1 MANIRTNN
9 IFAKNREG
17 KKGIGLGLVYPCAEA
32 VELVGMNGGFDHV
45 NLDGEH
51 GLFSPES
58 IDAMVRTANGYE
70 LTVTARVPSLVDS
83 TINLFLDRG
92 VLGILG
98 PHVDTAE
105 QAKQLVDAC
114 RFVPD
119 GDRSWGG
126 GRGTF
131 YNDGGLLDQPGT
143 QRTEWM
149 AQTNKEM
156 LVMAQ
161 LETATAFENLDSIL
175 AVDGIDAFAWGS
187 NDLAQSMGFPGQPD
201 HPDVKAAE
209 ASIEDR
215 IHAAGRNMSWDL
227 MATINLPNLILDG
240 TRAFLEARS

>member
-1 MANIRTNN
+1 
-9 IFAKNREG
+9 
-17 KKGIGLGLVYPCAEA
+17 
-32 VELVGMNGGFDHV
+32 
-45 NLDGEH
+45 
-51 GLFSPES
+51 
-58 IDAMVRTANGYE
+58 
-70 LTVTARVPSLVDS
+70 
-83 TINLFLDRG
+83 
-92 VLGILG
+92 
-98 PHVDTAE
+98 
-105 QAKQLVDAC
+105 
-114 RFVPD
+114 
-119 GDRSWGG
+119 
-126 GRGTF
+126 
-131 YNDGGLLDQPGT
+131 

>member
-1 MANIRTNN
+1 MATYRVNN

-17 KKGIGLGLVYPCAEA
+17 KKGLGLGLVYPSAEA
-32 VELVGMNGGFDHV
+32 IELVGMLGGFDYI

-58 IDAMVRTANGYE
+58 IDAMVRAADGYG
-70 LTVTARVPSLVDS
+70 LTVTARVPNLMSS
-83 TINLFLDRG
+83 TINQYLDRG
-92 VLGILG
+92 VIGVLG

-119 GDRSWGG
+119 GQRSWGG

-131 YNDGGLLDQPGT
+131 YNDGGLIDQPGL
-143 QRTEWM
+143 QRTEYM
-149 AQTNKEM
+149 GLANENM

-161 LETATAFENLDSIL
+161 LETATAFSNLDEIL

-187 NDLAQSMGFPGQPD
+187 NDLAQSMGYPGQPD
-201 HPDVKAAE
+201 HPEVKAAE
-209 ASIEDR
+209 ASVQDR
-215 IHAAGRNMSWDL
+215 IHAAGRKMSTDISS
-227 MATINLPNLILDG
+227 AINLPELILSG
-240 TRAFLEARS
+240 ARAYLEANA

>member
-1 MANIRTNN
+1 MVTLRTNN

-17 KKGIGLGLVYPCAEA
+17 RKGLGLGLVYPSAEA
-32 VELVGMNGGFDHV
+32 VELVGMVGGFDYI

-58 IDAMVRTANGYE
+58 IDAMVRVADGYG
-70 LTVTARVPSLVDS
+70 LTVTARVPSLQGS
-83 TINLFLDRG
+83 TINQFLDRG
-92 VLGILG
+92 VIGVLG

-119 GDRSWGG
+119 GQRSWGG

-131 YNDGGLLDQPGT
+131 YNDGGLLDQPGS
-143 QRTEWM
+143 QRTEYM
-149 AQTNKEM
+149 GRANQEM

-161 LETATAFENLDSIL
+161 LETATAFGNLDEIL

-201 HPDVKAAE
+201 HPEVKAAE
-209 ASIEDR
+209 AGIADR
-215 IHAAGRNMSWDL
+215 IHAAGRKMSYDISSAVGL
-227 MATINLPNLILDG
+227 AEIILG
-240 TRAFLEARS
+240 GARAYLEAND